1 MFFKIIF
8 VCVAVILHIFIYFAL
23 FRYAGVYAPLRQV
36 FKVLIA
42 LNAIFLIANFVGSNI
57 RLSSWLNTLFASS
70 IGIMWIFLVVSI
82 VCIIIMLIVRVAFGY
97 YYYYSLSPYIATILI
112 VIAILATIVS
122 FYEGYRL
129 PVVSAQT
136 IKLHGL
142 KQDLKVAVIA
152 DLHITKLVKP
162 AEVEKIVSEVN
173 QLKPDLVFLVG
184 DIIDAYYV
192 NAKDS
197 ASKLKGLNA
206 PLGIYYV
213 LGNHEY
219 HYDINNIVRAF
230 SDMDFKVLMNSE
242 VTLDDAR
249 LNIAG
254 ISDMSSAR
262 YKVDPK
268 SDLAPNLDKAL
279 EFANP
284 SYPTILL
291 AHQPKAIR
299 LVGDKKVDLVVSG
312 HTHGGQIFPFNF
324 LVPLQ
329 QPYVRGLHEY
339 AKGKFVYI
347 SVGTG
352 QWGAPMRLFATREIT
367 LLNLKAEN

>member
-8 VCVAVILHIFIYFAL
+8 VCVAVVLHIFIYYAL
-23 FRYAGVYAPLRQV
+23 FRYAGVYSPLRHI
-36 FKVLIA
+36 FKILVT
-42 LNAIFLIANFVGSNI
+42 LNAIFLIANFVGSNVK
-57 RLSSWLNTLFASS
+57 LSSWLNTVFASS
-70 IGIMWIFLVVSI
+70 IGIMWIFLVASI
-82 VCIIIMLIVRVAFGY
+82 VCLIVVLIIRAFSY
-97 YYYYSLSPYIATILI
+97 YYYHSLSPYIAAVLI
-112 VIAILATIVS
+112 IIAIIAIIAS

-129 PVVSAQT
+129 PAIRTQT
-136 IKLHGL
+136 IELSGL
-142 KQDLKVAVIA
+142 KQNLKVAVIA

-162 AEVEKIVSEVN
+162 KEVKNIVAEVNS
-173 QLKPDLVFLVG
+173 LKPDLVFLVG
-184 DIIDAYYV
+184 DIIDTYYV
-192 NAKDS
+192 SARNS
-197 ASKLKGLNA
+197 ASELKALNA

-219 HYDINNIVRAF
+219 HYDIDNIIKAF
-230 SDMDFKVLMNSE
+230 QTMNFKVLMNSE
-242 VTLDDAR
+242 VSLDEVG

-262 YKVDPK
+262 YKIEP
-268 SDLAPNLDKAL
+268 SSNLAPNLTKAL

-284 SYPTILL
+284 SYPTVLL
-291 AHQPKAIR
+291 AHQPKVIQ

-339 AKGKFVYI
+339 EKGKFIYV

-352 QWGAPMRLFATREIT
+352 QWGAPMRLFARREIT
-367 LLNLKAEN
+367 LLNLKASR